1 MSNSPLKPNEAIQ
14 AQVEQLTAEAKK
26 LSGVGKEAQALEV
39 YRKAA
44 ELMPGAPWLQNRTA
58 ELARKLR
65 QPSIA
70 AQYYRRA
77 GAAFIGAGFPKRA
90 LGPLRNAWT
99 LLVGALPAH
108 PSAFISIT
116 LDLAEL
122 QRELGFPADGALSIT
137 SANEE
142 LRAAGCVERAPAL
155 SELAPHRDDEPLR
168 ASDPSVPPESRVTH
182 RPEADGLGILA
193 RFRLALKS

>member
-1 MSNSPLKPNEAIQ
+1 MSKAPPNETIQ
-14 AQVEQLTAEAKK
+14 TQVEQLISEAKK

-65 QPSIA
+65 QPSVA

-99 LLVGALPAH
+99 LLVGALPAN
-108 PSAFISIT
+108 SSTFISVT

-122 QRELGFPADGALSIT
+122 QRELGFAADGALSIT

-142 LRAAGCVERAPAL
+142 LRAAGCVERAPELAQ
-155 SELAPHRDDEPLR
+155 LAPHRDDEPLR
-168 ASDPSVPPESRVTH
+168 ASDPSVPPQSRVVPS
-182 RPEADGLGILA
+182 PEADGLGILA

>member
-1 MSNSPLKPNEAIQ
+1 VSKAPPNETIQ
-14 AQVEQLTAEAKK
+14 TQVEQLISEAKK

-65 QPSIA
+65 QPSVA

-99 LLVGALPAH
+99 LLVGALPAN
-108 PSAFISIT
+108 SSTFISVT

-122 QRELGFPADGALSIT
+122 QRELGFAADGALSIT

-142 LRAAGCVERAPAL
+142 LRAAGCAERAPELAQ
-155 SELAPHRDDEPLR
+155 LAPHRDDEPLR
-168 ASDPSVPPESRVTH
+168 ASDPSVPPQSRVV
-182 RPEADGLGILA
+182 PSPDADGLGILA